1 MKKKFAKIKN
11 YENAHDTFKYNTERY
26 CQIIAKKY
34 GKDQKQVKEYFSNF
48 FDFIESKGL
57 LTDTIRK
64 RVNKNIK
71 TLIIQVAN
79 CNDLAPGTSG
89 LYYSAKNLLVLDRK
103 FNYHKDNVLIHE
115 FTHLL
120 TSDTINVSK
129 DAFVGNIA
137 LGKNATNIQTNT
149 GFDKYE
155 ISMKLEIDDYSG
167 TFNKSEFEELL
178 TQTVEFVTSDVAQD
192 QRFDVLVRDVKII
205 PGMIKDEDAFFDMI
219 LNDEESDE
227 QTNYDEEKISKIVHK
242 FVNEN
247 FKKPNRMAIA
257 INCNTVYDV
266 NFDGK
271 NFYVA
276 AYIFNE
282 NQDWT
287 IFKTP
292 GTYLTEGAT
301 ELLARMYNC
310 KFYNANILSF
320 CGYNMNTKYCELL
333 YRIYGDDFFK
343 AFFAQSADDLK
354 NLMQLDDEEFD
365 NFVTNIDNLL
375 TFDSYEIEEFKA
387 THDDIM
393 STIIS
398 CFADHICND
407 IINNLPVFFNS
418 REIEVAIEKSIL
430 EFSSSMYDGACNNIN
445 FMNKNIRQ
453 SNLTNIYNQCINDL
467 KETIQIDEVAEMLG
481 WEEIAKIDALREG
494 TEKNLQDLFADI
506 IFMNDNSYYFTK
518 NNLTQINPTD
528 FAKGKELEIFD
539 NKKQEYLRKKSKFP
553 TVQKG
558 NLFYQKY
565 WEIQTK

>member
-266 NFDGK
+266 NFDDK

-310 KFYNANILSF
+310 KFNNANILSF

-553 TVQKG
+553 TVQTG

>member
-57 LTDTIRK
+57 LTDTIKK

-155 ISMKLEIDDYSG
+155 ISMKLDIDDYSG

-178 TQTVEFVTSDVAQD
+178 AQTVEFLTSDVAQD
-192 QRFDVLVRDVKII
+192 QRFAVLIRDVKII
-205 PGMIKDEDAFFDMI
+205 PEMIKNEDDFFDMI
-219 LNDEESDE
+219 LNDEELDE
-227 QTNYDEEKISKIVHK
+227 RTNYDEEKISKIVHK

-266 NFDGK
+266 NYDGK

-310 KFYNANILSF
+310 KFNNANILSF

-365 NFVTNIDNLL
+365 NFVTNIDNIL

-445 FMNKNIRQ
+445 FMSKNIRQ
-453 SNLTNIYNQCINDL
+453 SNLTNIYNQCINGL
-467 KETIQIDEVAEMLG
+467 KEIIQIDEVAEMLG

-506 IFMNDNSYYFTK
+506 NFMNDNSYYFTK

>member
-71 TLIIQVAN
+71 TVIIQVAN

-120 TSDTINVSK
+120 TSDTINVTK

-155 ISMKLEIDDYSG
+155 ISMKLDIDDYSG

-178 TQTVEFVTSDVAQD
+178 AQTVEFLTSDVAQD
-192 QRFDVLVRDVKII
+192 QRFAVLIRDVKII
-205 PGMIKDEDAFFDMI
+205 PEMIKNEDDFFDMI
-219 LNDEESDE
+219 LNDEELDE
-227 QTNYDEEKISKIVHK
+227 RTNYDEEKISKIVHK

-266 NFDGK
+266 NYDGK

-310 KFYNANILSF
+310 KFNNANILSF

-445 FMNKNIRQ
+445 FMSKNIRQ

-506 IFMNDNSYYFTK
+506 NFMNDNSYYFTK

-553 TVQKG
+553 TVQTG

>member
-266 NFDGK
+266 NYDGK

-310 KFYNANILSF
+310 KFNNANILSF

-365 NFVTNIDNLL
+365 NFVTNIDNIL

-445 FMNKNIRQ
+445 FMSKNIRQ
-453 SNLTNIYNQCINDL
+453 SNLTNIYNQCINGL
-467 KETIQIDEVAEMLG
+467 KEIIQIDEVAEMLG

-506 IFMNDNSYYFTK
+506 NFMNDNSYYFTK

>member
-71 TLIIQVAN
+71 TVIIQVAN

-120 TSDTINVSK
+120 TSDTINVTK

-155 ISMKLEIDDYSG
+155 ISMKLDIDDYSG

-178 TQTVEFVTSDVAQD
+178 AQTVEFLTSDVAQD
-192 QRFDVLVRDVKII
+192 QRFAVLIRDVKII
-205 PGMIKDEDAFFDMI
+205 PEMIKNEDDFFDMI
-219 LNDEESDE
+219 LNDEELDE
-227 QTNYDEEKISKIVHK
+227 RTNYDEEKISKIVHK

-266 NFDGK
+266 NYDGK

-310 KFYNANILSF
+310 KFNNANILSF

-365 NFVTNIDNLL
+365 NFVTNIDNIL

-506 IFMNDNSYYFTK
+506 NFMNDNSYYFTK

>member
-57 LTDTIRK
+57 LTDTIKK

-155 ISMKLEIDDYSG
+155 ISMKLDIDDYSG

-178 TQTVEFVTSDVAQD
+178 AQTVEFLTSDVAQD
-192 QRFDVLVRDVKII
+192 QRFAVLIRDVKII
-205 PGMIKDEDAFFDMI
+205 PEMIKNEDDFFDMI
-219 LNDEESDE
+219 LNDEELDE
-227 QTNYDEEKISKIVHK
+227 RTNYDEEKISKIVHK

-266 NFDGK
+266 NYDGK

-310 KFYNANILSF
+310 KFNNANILSF

-365 NFVTNIDNLL
+365 NFVTNIDNIL

-445 FMNKNIRQ
+445 FMSKNIRQ
-453 SNLTNIYNQCINDL
+453 SNLTNIYNQCINGL
-467 KETIQIDEVAEMLG
+467 KETIKIDEVAEMLG

-506 IFMNDNSYYFTK
+506 NFMNDNSYYFTK

>member
-310 KFYNANILSF
+310 KFNNANILSF

-365 NFVTNIDNLL
+365 NFVTNIDNIL

-445 FMNKNIRQ
+445 FMSKNIRQ
-453 SNLTNIYNQCINDL
+453 SNLTNIYNQCINGL
-467 KETIQIDEVAEMLG
+467 KEIIQIDEVAEMLG
-481 WEEIAKIDALREG
+481 WEEIAKIDTLREG

-506 IFMNDNSYYFTK
+506 NFMNDNSYYFTK

>member
-57 LTDTIRK
+57 LTDTIKK

-155 ISMKLEIDDYSG
+155 ISMKLDIDDYSG

-266 NFDGK
+266 NYDGK

-310 KFYNANILSF
+310 KFNNANILSF

-365 NFVTNIDNLL
+365 NFVTNIDNIL

-445 FMNKNIRQ
+445 FMSKNIRQ
-453 SNLTNIYNQCINDL
+453 SNLTNIYNQCINGL
-467 KETIQIDEVAEMLG
+467 KEIIQIDEVAEMLG

-506 IFMNDNSYYFTK
+506 NFMNDNSYYFTK

>member
-155 ISMKLEIDDYSG
+155 ISMKLDIDDYSG

-266 NFDGK
+266 NYDGK

-310 KFYNANILSF
+310 KFNNANILSF

-343 AFFAQSADDLK
+343 AFFAQSAEDLK

-365 NFVTNIDNLL
+365 NFVTNIDNIL

-445 FMNKNIRQ
+445 FMSKNIRQ
-453 SNLTNIYNQCINDL
+453 SNLTNIYNQCINGL
-467 KETIQIDEVAEMLG
+467 KEIIQIDEVAEMLG

-506 IFMNDNSYYFTK
+506 NFMNDNSYYFTK

>member
-79 CNDLAPGTSG
+79 CNDLAPGTAG

-103 FNYHKDNVLIHE
+103 FNYQKDNVLIHE

-120 TSDTINVSK
+120 TSDTINVTK

-137 LGKNATNIQTNT
+137 LGKNATNTQTNT

-155 ISMKLEIDDYSG
+155 ISMKLDIDDYSG

-178 TQTVEFVTSDVAQD
+178 AQTVEFLTSDVAQD
-192 QRFDVLVRDVKII
+192 QRFAVLIRDVKII
-205 PGMIKDEDAFFDMI
+205 PEMIKNEDDFFDMI
-219 LNDEESDE
+219 LNDEELDE
-227 QTNYDEEKISKIVHK
+227 RTNYDEEKISKIVHK

-266 NFDGK
+266 NYDGK

-310 KFYNANILSF
+310 KFNNANILSF

-553 TVQKG
+553 TVQTG

>member
-79 CNDLAPGTSG
+79 CNDLAPGTAG

-120 TSDTINVSK
+120 TSDTINVTK

-137 LGKNATNIQTNT
+137 LGKNATNTQTNT

-155 ISMKLEIDDYSG
+155 ISMKLDIDDYSG

-178 TQTVEFVTSDVAQD
+178 AQTVEFLTSDVAQD
-192 QRFDVLVRDVKII
+192 QRFAVLIRDVKII
-205 PGMIKDEDAFFDMI
+205 PEMIKNEDDFFDMI
-219 LNDEESDE
+219 LNDEELDE
-227 QTNYDEEKISKIVHK
+227 RTNYDEEKISKIVHK
-242 FVNEN
+242 FVNKN

-266 NFDGK
+266 NYDGK

-310 KFYNANILSF
+310 KFNNANILSF

-553 TVQKG
+553 TVQTG

>member
-79 CNDLAPGTSG
+79 CNDLAPGTAG

-120 TSDTINVSK
+120 TSDTINVTK

-137 LGKNATNIQTNT
+137 LGKNATNTQTNT

-155 ISMKLEIDDYSG
+155 ISMKLDIDDYSG

-178 TQTVEFVTSDVAQD
+178 AQTVEFLTSDVAQD
-192 QRFDVLVRDVKII
+192 QRFAVLIRDVKII
-205 PGMIKDEDAFFDMI
+205 PEMIKNEDDFFDMI
-219 LNDEESDE
+219 LNDEELDE
-227 QTNYDEEKISKIVHK
+227 RTNYDKEKISKIVHK

-266 NFDGK
+266 NYDGK

-310 KFYNANILSF
+310 KFNNANILSF

-354 NLMQLDDEEFD
+354 NLMQLDDEKFD
-365 NFVTNIDNLL
+365 NFVTNIDNIL

-445 FMNKNIRQ
+445 FMSKNIRQ
-453 SNLTNIYNQCINDL
+453 SNLTNIYNQCINGL
-467 KETIQIDEVAEMLG
+467 KEIIQIDEVAEMLG

-506 IFMNDNSYYFTK
+506 NFMNDNSYYFTK

>member
-79 CNDLAPGTSG
+79 CNDLAPGTAG

-155 ISMKLEIDDYSG
+155 ISMKLDIDDYSG

-178 TQTVEFVTSDVAQD
+178 AQTVEFLTSDVAQD
-192 QRFDVLVRDVKII
+192 QRFNVLIRDVKII
-205 PGMIKDEDAFFDMI
+205 PEMIKNEDDFFDMI
-219 LNDEESDE
+219 LNDEELDE
-227 QTNYDEEKISKIVHK
+227 RTNYDEEKISKIVHK

-266 NFDGK
+266 NYDGK

-310 KFYNANILSF
+310 KFNNANILSF

-365 NFVTNIDNLL
+365 NFVTNIDNIL

-445 FMNKNIRQ
+445 FMSKNIRQ
-453 SNLTNIYNQCINDL
+453 SNLTNIYNQCINGL
-467 KETIQIDEVAEMLG
+467 KEIIQIDEVAEMLG

-506 IFMNDNSYYFTK
+506 NFMNDNSYYFTK

>member
-310 KFYNANILSF
+310 KFNNANILSF

-553 TVQKG
+553 TVQTG

>member
-155 ISMKLEIDDYSG
+155 ISMKLDIDDYSG

-266 NFDGK
+266 NYDGK

-310 KFYNANILSF
+310 KFNNANILSF

-354 NLMQLDDEEFD
+354 NLMQLDDEKFD
-365 NFVTNIDNLL
+365 NFVTNIDNIL

-506 IFMNDNSYYFTK
+506 NFMNDNSYYFTK

-553 TVQKG
+553 TVQTG

>member
-71 TLIIQVAN
+71 TVIIQVAN

-120 TSDTINVSK
+120 TSDTINVTK

-155 ISMKLEIDDYSG
+155 ISMKLDIDDYSG

-178 TQTVEFVTSDVAQD
+178 AQTVEFLTSDVAQD
-192 QRFDVLVRDVKII
+192 QRFDVLIRDVKII
-205 PGMIKDEDAFFDMI
+205 PGMIKDEDDFFDMI
-219 LNDEESDE
+219 LNDEELDE
-227 QTNYDEEKISKIVHK
+227 RTNYDEEKISKIVHK

-266 NFDGK
+266 NYDGK

-310 KFYNANILSF
+310 KFNNANILSF

-365 NFVTNIDNLL
+365 NFVTNIDNIL

-445 FMNKNIRQ
+445 FMSKNIRQ
-453 SNLTNIYNQCINDL
+453 SNLTNIYNQCINGL
-467 KETIQIDEVAEMLG
+467 KEIIQIDEVAEMLG

-506 IFMNDNSYYFTK
+506 NFMNDNSYYFTK

>member
-57 LTDTIRK
+57 LTDTIKK

-155 ISMKLEIDDYSG
+155 ISMKLDIDDYSG

-192 QRFDVLVRDVKII
+192 QRFYVLVRDVKII

-266 NFDGK
+266 NYDGK

-310 KFYNANILSF
+310 KFNNANILSF

-365 NFVTNIDNLL
+365 NFVTNIDNIL

-445 FMNKNIRQ
+445 FMSKNIRQ
-453 SNLTNIYNQCINDL
+453 SNLTNIYNQCINGL
-467 KETIQIDEVAEMLG
+467 KEIIQIDEVAEMLG

-506 IFMNDNSYYFTK
+506 NFMNDNSYYFTK

>member
-57 LTDTIRK
+57 LTDTIKK

-155 ISMKLEIDDYSG
+155 ISMKLDIDDYSG

-266 NFDGK
+266 NYDGK

-310 KFYNANILSF
+310 KFNNANILSF

-354 NLMQLDDEEFD
+354 NLMQLDDEKFD
-365 NFVTNIDNLL
+365 NFVTNIDNIL

-506 IFMNDNSYYFTK
+506 NFMNDNSYYFTK

>member
-57 LTDTIRK
+57 LTDTIKK

-155 ISMKLEIDDYSG
+155 ISMKLDIDDYSG

-310 KFYNANILSF
+310 KFNNANILSF

-553 TVQKG
+553 TVQTG

>member
-310 KFYNANILSF
+310 KFNNANILSF

-445 FMNKNIRQ
+445 FMSKNIRQ
-453 SNLTNIYNQCINDL
+453 SNLTNIYNQCINGL
-467 KETIQIDEVAEMLG
+467 KEIIQIDEVAEMLG

-506 IFMNDNSYYFTK
+506 NFMNDNSYYFTK

>member
-57 LTDTIRK
+57 LTDTIKK

-155 ISMKLEIDDYSG
+155 ISMKLDIDDYSG

-219 LNDEESDE
+219 LNDEKSDE

-266 NFDGK
+266 NYDGK

-310 KFYNANILSF
+310 KFNNANILSF

-354 NLMQLDDEEFD
+354 NLMQLDDEKFD
-365 NFVTNIDNLL
+365 NFVTNIDNIL

-494 TEKNLQDLFADI
+494 TEKKLQDLFADI
-506 IFMNDNSYYFTK
+506 NFMNDNSYYFTK

-553 TVQKG
+553 TVQTG

>member
-57 LTDTIRK
+57 LTDTIKK

-155 ISMKLEIDDYSG
+155 ISMKLDIDDYSG

-178 TQTVEFVTSDVAQD
+178 TQTVEFVTSDIAQD

-266 NFDGK
+266 NYDGK

-310 KFYNANILSF
+310 KFNNANILSF

-365 NFVTNIDNLL
+365 NFVTNIDNIL

-506 IFMNDNSYYFTK
+506 NFMNDNSYYFTK

-553 TVQKG
+553 TVQTG

>member
-155 ISMKLEIDDYSG
+155 ISMKLDIDDYFG

-247 FKKPNRMAIA
+247 FKKPNRIAIA

-266 NFDGK
+266 NYDGK

-310 KFYNANILSF
+310 KFNNANILSF

-365 NFVTNIDNLL
+365 NFVTNIDNIL

-445 FMNKNIRQ
+445 FMSKNIRQ
-453 SNLTNIYNQCINDL
+453 SNLTNIYNQCINGL
-467 KETIQIDEVAEMLG
+467 KETIKIDEVAEMLG

-506 IFMNDNSYYFTK
+506 NFMNDNSYYFTK

>member
-57 LTDTIRK
+57 LTDTIKK

-71 TLIIQVAN
+71 TLIIQVTN

-155 ISMKLEIDDYSG
+155 ISMKLDIDDYSG

-266 NFDGK
+266 NYDGK

-310 KFYNANILSF
+310 KFNNANILSF

-494 TEKNLQDLFADI
+494 TEKKLQDLFADI
-506 IFMNDNSYYFTK
+506 NFMNDNSYYFTK

>member
-57 LTDTIRK
+57 LTDTIKK

-155 ISMKLEIDDYSG
+155 ISMKLDIDDYSG

-192 QRFDVLVRDVKII
+192 QRFNVLVRDVKII

-266 NFDGK
+266 NYDGK

-310 KFYNANILSF
+310 KFNNANILSF

-365 NFVTNIDNLL
+365 NFVTNIDNIL

-445 FMNKNIRQ
+445 FMSKNIRQ
-453 SNLTNIYNQCINDL
+453 SNLTNIYNQCINGL
-467 KETIQIDEVAEMLG
+467 KETIKIDEVAEMLG

-506 IFMNDNSYYFTK
+506 NFMNDNSYYFTK

>member
-155 ISMKLEIDDYSG
+155 ISMKLDIDDYSG

-178 TQTVEFVTSDVAQD
+178 AQTVEFLTSDVAQD
-192 QRFDVLVRDVKII
+192 QRFNVLIRDVKII
-205 PGMIKDEDAFFDMI
+205 PEMIKNEDDFFDMI
-219 LNDEESDE
+219 LNDEELDE
-227 QTNYDEEKISKIVHK
+227 RTNYDEEKISKIVHK

-266 NFDGK
+266 NYDGK

-301 ELLARMYNC
+301 ELLARMYNY
-310 KFYNANILSF
+310 KFNNANILSF

-354 NLMQLDDEEFD
+354 NLMQLGDEEFD
-365 NFVTNIDNLL
+365 NFVTNIDNIL

-467 KETIQIDEVAEMLG
+467 KGTIQIDEVAEMLG
-481 WEEIAKIDALREG
+481 WEEIAKIDALCEG

-553 TVQKG
+553 TVQTG

>member
-34 GKDQKQVKEYFSNF
+34 GKNQKQVKEYFSNF

-57 LTDTIRK
+57 LTDTIKK

-155 ISMKLEIDDYSG
+155 ISMKLDIDDYSG

-192 QRFDVLVRDVKII
+192 QRFNVLVRDVKII

-266 NFDGK
+266 NYDGK

-310 KFYNANILSF
+310 KFNNANILSF

-365 NFVTNIDNLL
+365 NFVTNIDNIL

-445 FMNKNIRQ
+445 FMSKNIRQ
-453 SNLTNIYNQCINDL
+453 SNLTNIYNQCINGL
-467 KETIQIDEVAEMLG
+467 KETIKIDEVAEMLG

-506 IFMNDNSYYFTK
+506 NFMNDNSYYFTK

>member
-71 TLIIQVAN
+71 TVIIQVAN

-120 TSDTINVSK
+120 TSDTINVTK

-155 ISMKLEIDDYSG
+155 ISMKLDIDDYSG

-178 TQTVEFVTSDVAQD
+178 AQTVEFLTSDVAQD
-192 QRFDVLVRDVKII
+192 QRFAVLIRDVKII
-205 PGMIKDEDAFFDMI
+205 PEMIKNEDDFFDMI
-219 LNDEESDE
+219 LNDEELDE
-227 QTNYDEEKISKIVHK
+227 RTNYDEEKISKIVHK

-266 NFDGK
+266 NYDGK

-310 KFYNANILSF
+310 KFNNANILSF

-445 FMNKNIRQ
+445 FMSKNIRQ
-453 SNLTNIYNQCINDL
+453 SNLTNIYNQCINGL
-467 KETIQIDEVAEMLG
+467 KEIIQIDEVAEMLG

-506 IFMNDNSYYFTK
+506 NFMNDNSYYFTK

>member
-155 ISMKLEIDDYSG
+155 ISMKLDIDDYSG

-257 INCNTVYDV
+257 INCNTVNY
-266 NFDGK
+266 DGK

-310 KFYNANILSF
+310 KFNNANILSF

-365 NFVTNIDNLL
+365 NFVTNIDNIL

-445 FMNKNIRQ
+445 FMSKNIRQ
-453 SNLTNIYNQCINDL
+453 SNLTNIYNQCINGL
-467 KETIQIDEVAEMLG
+467 KEIIQIDEVAEMLG

-506 IFMNDNSYYFTK
+506 NFMNDNSYYFTK

>member
-79 CNDLAPGTSG
+79 CNDLAPGTAG

-120 TSDTINVSK
+120 TSDTINVTK

-137 LGKNATNIQTNT
+137 LGKNATNTQTNT

-155 ISMKLEIDDYSG
+155 ISMKLDIDDYSG

-178 TQTVEFVTSDVAQD
+178 AQTVEFLTSDVAQD
-192 QRFDVLVRDVKII
+192 QRFAVLIRDVKII
-205 PGMIKDEDAFFDMI
+205 PEMIKNEDDFFDMI
-219 LNDEESDE
+219 LNDEELDE
-227 QTNYDEEKISKIVHK
+227 RTNYDEEKISKIVHK

-266 NFDGK
+266 NYDGK

-310 KFYNANILSF
+310 KFNNANILSF

-365 NFVTNIDNLL
+365 NFVTNIDNIL

-445 FMNKNIRQ
+445 FMSKNIRQ
-453 SNLTNIYNQCINDL
+453 SNLTNIYNQCINGL
-467 KETIQIDEVAEMLG
+467 KEIIQIDEVAEMLG

-506 IFMNDNSYYFTK
+506 NFMNDNSYYFTK

>member
-79 CNDLAPGTSG
+79 CNDLAPGTAG

-155 ISMKLEIDDYSG
+155 ISMKLDIDDYSG
-167 TFNKSEFEELL
+167 TFNKNEFEELL
-178 TQTVEFVTSDVAQD
+178 AQTVEFLTSDVAQD
-192 QRFDVLVRDVKII
+192 QRFDVLIRDVKII
-205 PGMIKDEDAFFDMI
+205 PEMIKNEDDFFDMI
-219 LNDEESDE
+219 LNEEELDER
-227 QTNYDEEKISKIVHK
+227 TNYDEEKISKIVHK

-266 NFDGK
+266 NYDGK

-310 KFYNANILSF
+310 KFNNANILSF

-365 NFVTNIDNLL
+365 NFVTNIDNIL

-445 FMNKNIRQ
+445 FMSKNIRQ

-506 IFMNDNSYYFTK
+506 NFMNDNSYYFTK

>member
-57 LTDTIRK
+57 LTDTIKK

-155 ISMKLEIDDYSG
+155 ISMKLDIDDYSG

-310 KFYNANILSF
+310 KFNNANILSF

>member
-57 LTDTIRK
+57 LTDTIKK

-155 ISMKLEIDDYSG
+155 ISMKLDIDDYSG

-192 QRFDVLVRDVKII
+192 QRFAVLVRDVKII

-219 LNDEESDE
+219 LNDGESDE

-266 NFDGK
+266 NYDGK

-310 KFYNANILSF
+310 KFNNANILSF

-453 SNLTNIYNQCINDL
+453 SKLTNIYNQCINDL

-506 IFMNDNSYYFTK
+506 TFMNDNSYYFTK

-553 TVQKG
+553 TVQTG

>member
-57 LTDTIRK
+57 LTDTIKK

-155 ISMKLEIDDYSG
+155 ISMKLDIDDYSG

-219 LNDEESDE
+219 LSDEESDE

-266 NFDGK
+266 NYDGK

-310 KFYNANILSF
+310 KFNNANILSF

-445 FMNKNIRQ
+445 FMSKNIRQ
-453 SNLTNIYNQCINDL
+453 SNLTNIYNQCINGL
-467 KETIQIDEVAEMLG
+467 KEIIQIDEVAEMLG

-506 IFMNDNSYYFTK
+506 NFMNDNSYYFTK

>member
-178 TQTVEFVTSDVAQD
+178 TKTVEFVTSDVAQD

-310 KFYNANILSF
+310 KFNNANILSF

-553 TVQKG
+553 TVQTG

>member
-310 KFYNANILSF
+310 KFNNANILSF

-453 SNLTNIYNQCINDL
+453 SKLTNIYNQCINDL

-506 IFMNDNSYYFTK
+506 TFMNDNSYYFTK

-553 TVQKG
+553 TVQTG

>member
-57 LTDTIRK
+57 LTDTIKK

-155 ISMKLEIDDYSG
+155 ISMKLDIDDYSG

-219 LNDEESDE
+219 LNDEELDE

-266 NFDGK
+266 NYDGK

-310 KFYNANILSF
+310 KFNNANILSF

-365 NFVTNIDNLL
+365 NFVTNIDNIL

-445 FMNKNIRQ
+445 FMSKNIRQ
-453 SNLTNIYNQCINDL
+453 SNLTNIYNQCINGL
-467 KETIQIDEVAEMLG
+467 KEIIQIDEVAEMLG

-506 IFMNDNSYYFTK
+506 NFMNDNSYYFTK

>member
-79 CNDLAPGTSG
+79 CNDLAPGTAG

-120 TSDTINVSK
+120 TSDTINVTK

-137 LGKNATNIQTNT
+137 LGKNATNTQTNT

-155 ISMKLEIDDYSG
+155 ISMKLDIDDYSG

-205 PGMIKDEDAFFDMI
+205 PEMIKNEDDFFDMI

-266 NFDGK
+266 NYDGK

-310 KFYNANILSF
+310 KFNNANILSF

-365 NFVTNIDNLL
+365 NFVTNIDNIL

-506 IFMNDNSYYFTK
+506 NFMNDNSYYFTK